1 MQQSNNINLKE
12 NFKLARTMKKS
23 DSSTKILDFF
33 LSPYVTHYIL
43 YAYLVT
49 KWQLSALLDAQNP
62 KKAQG
67 KKNWNGK
74 MKNKKCGVL
83 EDDGRHGWWRDSCHL
98 FKIQI
103 LGRWQTSWLMTG
115 FP

>member
-49 KWQLSALLDAQNP
+49 K
-62 KKAQG
+62 
-67 KKNWNGK
+67 
-74 MKNKKCGVL
+74 
-83 EDDGRHGWWRDSCHL
+83 
-98 FKIQI
+98 
-103 LGRWQTSWLMTG
+103 
-115 FP
+115 